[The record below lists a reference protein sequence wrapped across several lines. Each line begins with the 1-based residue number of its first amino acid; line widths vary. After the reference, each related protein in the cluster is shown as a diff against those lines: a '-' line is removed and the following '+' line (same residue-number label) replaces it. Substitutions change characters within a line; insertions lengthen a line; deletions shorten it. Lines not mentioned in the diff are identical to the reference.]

1 MKYKL
6 KLNKI
11 IMLLIL
17 MIIFENINLKYINK
31 KISIHPIFI
40 DNVGA
45 CDRKVNPLLR
55 PYEPHGLLYHFHER
69 YVLCLFIFFVFFVGY
84 SKMQCTISLSKTI
97 NLC

>member
-6 KLNKI
+6 KLNKT

-40 DNVGA
+40 ENVGA

-55 PYEPHGLLYHFHER
+55 PYEPHGLQHHFHER
-69 YVLCLFIFFVFFVGY
+69 YVFCLLIFLYFLLVIQKCNVPFY
-84 SKMQCTISLSKTI
+84 CPKQ
-97 NLC
+97 